1 MRLGGVLLIE
11 AMARWNSWLE
21 ARFTWLILASL
32 AFGMLCPGLARVV
45 FIAPYFIALI
55 MFLVALRCRL
65 ADVVRALRSPGKIG
79 LLLLL
84 TYLVMPFFAWTMAK
98 GFLAHEPQLAAGL
111 VLINSLP
118 VAATCSMWAGIAG
131 GDLALGLT
139 AVSLT
144 TLLSGLATPAV
155 LALFIGTMIDFDPG
169 PLMRGLFWTV
179 MIPVALGLIVGER
192 RRAFIDSHGPQI
204 GLLVKP
210 FMLSMLAINAALL
223 VPYLQGIPAVELVRL
238 YLVVFMQMMGGYLL
252 GFAITVF
259 FGLDYAA
266 SITMTYAA
274 TMRNNGAGILIA
286 VSYFSPLMALPITL
300 NTLIQQ
306 PIASTIYK
314 FYRPWRARRDGLA
327 RG

>member
-1 MRLGGVLLIE
+1 MIA
-11 AMARWNSWLE
+11 AMARWNEWLE

-32 AFGMLCPGLARVV
+32 ALGLLNPGLARVV
-45 FIAPYFIALI
+45 AVAPYFIAVI
-55 MFLVALRCRL
+55 MFLVALRCRM

-79 LLLLL
+79 LLLSLV
-84 TYLVMPFFAWTMAK
+84 YLVMPFFAWTIAR
-98 GFLAHEPQLAAGL
+98 GFLSHEPRLAAGL

-179 MIPVALGLIVGER
+179 MIPVALGLMVGER
-192 RRAFIDSHGPQI
+192 RRAFVDRHGPQI
-204 GLLVKP
+204 GLLIKP
-210 FMLSMLAINAALL
+210 FMLSMLVINAALL
-223 VPYLQGIPAVELVRL
+223 VPYLAGLPPLELVRL
-238 YLVVFMQMMGGYLL
+238 YLVVFLQMMGGYLL
-252 GFAITVF
+252 GFAITTLL
-259 FGLDYAA
+259 GLDYAA

-314 FYRPWRARRDGLA
+314 FYRPWRARRDGRLRSLGGA
-327 RG
+327 